1 MLEVQKNDYR
11 KKKRERKDEFWVE
24 TRFTN
29 ETRGHIVSNG
39 TQNSQPNEHYVVFF
53 FQISINVVHSVQILF
68 SNY

>member
-53 FQISINVVHSVQILF
+53 F
-68 SNY
+68 SNLHKCGTQCTNSLL

>member
-24 TRFTN
+24 TSFTN

-39 TQNSQPNEHYVVFF
+39 TQNSQLNEHYVVFF
-53 FQISINVVHSVQILF
+53 FKSP
-68 SNY
+68 